1 MLSRFSRRAA
11 MRSAITIPALL
22 ASAVTAAAQTP
33 GPASAPITDVR
44 YEVRADSAAV
54 TSRHLGV
61 TMTFHVAS
69 AAPVAL
75 ALPAWS
81 PGHYTL
87 LWFARRVSHF
97 TPTQNGAALA
107 WHKRDYQTWEI
118 TPRGAGDVSV
128 SFQYLADT
136 IDRAVAWT
144 RPDFT
149 FFNGTN
155 VYMYPV
161 GRGFAWP
168 ATVAIITEP
177 SWRIATGMTPG
188 VRPNSFTATNYH
200 DLVDM
205 PTWVG
210 RFAIDS
216 VHTVD
221 RWVRLAMYPDSSMTA
236 SRRDRILGWLEK
248 FVPVEVAVFRDAPWR
263 NYTVFLLSDSVV
275 NAGGLE
281 HQSSQMDELPTKYLD
296 NPNMGSLFAHE
307 FFHSWNVKRLRPAD
321 MVPYYYADADP
332 TKWLWVSE
340 GITDYYAEVALSRA
354 GIIDSTGFLNAMS
367 NDATA
372 AVLGPQVALSDA
384 SLSVWI
390 APTDGS
396 DGLYY
401 PKGADAGLLL
411 DIMIRDASNN
421 AHSLDDVMRTLY
433 ESTYKRGRGFT
444 ASDWWS
450 TVSRMAGGRSFDDFA
465 RRYVDGHEPM
475 PFNMVLPLAGLQMVR
490 DTAANGRPRVR
501 IVPMPNAAAKAVR
514 IRDGIMHG
522 APHGD

>member
-1 MLSRFSRRAA
+1 MPVGHLLSSLTICTLAA
-11 MRSAITIPALL
+11 
-22 ASAVTAAAQTP
+22 ASAARAQTP
-33 GPASAPITDVR
+33 GPESAPITNVR

-87 LWFARRVSHF
+87 LWFARRVSRF
-97 TPTQNGAALA
+97 TATQAGAELS
-107 WHKRDYQTWEI
+107 WHKRDFQTWEI
-118 TPRGAGDVSV
+118 TPHDAGDVSV

-144 RPDFT
+144 RPNFT

-161 GRGFAWP
+161 GRGFDWP
-168 ATVAIITEP
+168 ATVTIHTEP
-177 SWRIATGMTPG
+177 TWRIATGMTPG
-188 VRPNSFTATNYH
+188 AQANSFTATNYH

-216 VHTVD
+216 TRAAD
-221 RWVRLAMYPDSSMTA
+221 RWVRLAMYPDSSMTP
-236 SRRDRILGWLEK
+236 SRRDRILGWLSK
-248 FVPVEVAVFRDAPWR
+248 FVPVEAAVFNDVPFR
-263 NYTVFLLSDSVV
+263 NYTVFLLSDTVV

-281 HQSSQMDELPTKYLD
+281 HQSSQMDELPTPYLD
-296 NPNMGSLFAHE
+296 NPRMWSLFSHE
-307 FFHSWNVKRLRPAD
+307 FFHAWNVKRLRPAD
-321 MVPYYYADADP
+321 MVPYHYDDVDP

-340 GITDYYAEVALSRA
+340 GITDYYAQVALVRA
-354 GIIDSTGFLNAMS
+354 GITDSTDFLNAMGG
-367 NDATA
+367 DATA
-372 AVLGPQVALSDA
+372 AVYGPQVALSDA

-390 APTDGS
+390 DPTDGS
-396 DGLYY
+396 GGLYY
-401 PKGADAGLLL
+401 PKGADAGFLL

-433 ESTYKRGRGFT
+433 ATTYKRGHGFT

-450 TVSRMAGGRSFDDFA
+450 TVSRVAGGRSFADFA
-465 RRYVDGHEPM
+465 RRYVDGREPM
-475 PFNMVLPLAGLQMVR
+475 PFDSTLPLAGLQMVR
-490 DTAANGRPRVR
+490 DTAANGRHRVR
-501 IVPMPNAAAKAVR
+501 IVTMPNASAKALR

-522 APHGD
+522 TLTK

>member
-1 MLSRFSRRAA
+1 MPVRHLTSLVSLAA
-11 MRSAITIPALL
+11 LTALCIPFATSAQA
-22 ASAVTAAAQTP
+22 P
-33 GPASAPITDVR
+33 GTASAPITDVR

-54 TSRHLGV
+54 ASRHLGV

-87 LWFARRVSHF
+87 LWFARRVTHF
-97 TPTQNGAALA
+97 TPTQNGTPLA
-107 WHKRDYQTWEI
+107 WHMRDFQTWEV

-144 RPDFT
+144 KPNFT

-155 VYMYPV
+155 LYMYPV
-161 GRGFAWP
+161 GRGTDWP
-168 ATVAIITEP
+168 ATVTIRTEP
-177 SWRIATGMTPG
+177 TWRIATGMQPAAQANT
-188 VRPNSFTATNYH
+188 FTATNYH

-216 VHTVD
+216 TRAAD
-221 RWVRLAMYPDSSMTA
+221 RWIRLAMYPDSSMTK
-236 SRRDRILGWLEK
+236 SRRDRILGWAER
-248 FVPVEVAVFRDAPWR
+248 FVPVEVGVFHDAPFR
-263 NYTVFLLSDSVV
+263 NYTIFLLSDTVV
-275 NAGGLE
+275 NGGGLE

-296 NPNMGSLFAHE
+296 DPRMGSLFSHE
-307 FFHSWNVKRLRPAD
+307 FFHAWNVKRLRPAD
-321 MVPYYYADADP
+321 MVPYRYADADP

-340 GITDYYAEVALSRA
+340 GITDYYAQIALVRS
-354 GIIDSTGFLNAMS
+354 GIEDSTAFLNAMGG
-367 NDATA
+367 NA
-372 AVLGPQVALSDA
+372 AAALYGPQVALSDA
-384 SLSVWI
+384 SLSVWVD
-390 APTDGS
+390 PVNGS
-396 DGLYY
+396 GGLYY
-401 PKGADAGLLL
+401 PKGADAGFLL

-421 AHSLDDVMRTLY
+421 AHSLDGVMRSLY
-433 ESTYKRGRGFT
+433 ETTYKQGRGFT

-465 RRYVDGHEPM
+465 RRYVDGREPM
-475 PFNMVLPLAGLQMVR
+475 PFESVLPLAGLQMVR
-490 DTAANGRPRVR
+490 DTVNGRPHVR
-501 IVPMPNAAAKAVR
+501 ITQIPNASAKAVR
-514 IRDGIMHG
+514 IRNGIMHESR
-522 APHGD
+522 